1 MRSVAPF
8 STPIFRLRR
17 RFGVTAGTLK
27 GCVTAEGSN
36 GSGPAIVA
44 RTKAQSAAVRAS
56 GPSLS
61 MVQASAIAPWRL
73 TRPYVGRRPVT
84 PQYAAG
90 VRIEPDVSEPIA
102 HRTSP
107 AATAAPGP
115 ELEPPL
121 Q

>member
-1 MRSVAPF
+1 MRAVAALSPPLF
-8 STPIFRLRR
+8 SLRR
-17 RFGVTAGTLK
+17 GLGVPAGTLK
-27 GCVTAEGSN
+27 CCVTAEGSN

-61 MVQASAIAPWRL
+61 MVQESAIAPWRL
-73 TRPYVGRRPVT
+73 TRPYVGLRPVT

-102 HRTSP
+102 NATSP
-107 AATAAPGP
+107 AATAAPAP
-115 ELEPPL
+115 HLEPPL
-121 Q
+121 P